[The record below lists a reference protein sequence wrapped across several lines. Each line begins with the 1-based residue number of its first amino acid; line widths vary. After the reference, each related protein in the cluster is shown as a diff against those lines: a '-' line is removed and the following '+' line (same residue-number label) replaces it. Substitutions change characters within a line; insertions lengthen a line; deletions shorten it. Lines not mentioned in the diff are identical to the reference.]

1 MEVNHEEIQ
10 FKTTNEL
17 VKGQKDVTS
26 IMFEILFII
35 KQNVNMHGG
44 VTISNAMNAYVGID
58 ES

>member
-1 MEVNHEEIQ
+1 VEVNHEEIK

-17 VKGQKDVTS
+17 VKGQKDMSS
-26 IMFEILFII
+26 IMSKIFFII

-44 VTISNAMNAYVGID
+44 ATISQVMNAYVGIN

>member
-1 MEVNHEEIQ
+1 
-10 FKTTNEL
+10 